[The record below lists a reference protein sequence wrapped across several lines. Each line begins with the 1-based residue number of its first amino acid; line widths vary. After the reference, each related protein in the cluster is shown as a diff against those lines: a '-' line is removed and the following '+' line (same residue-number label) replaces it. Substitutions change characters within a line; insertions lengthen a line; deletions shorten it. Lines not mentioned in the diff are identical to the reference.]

1 MQLAAQNIKMLN
13 AAFHD
18 PEKTPI
24 ILHKLSVVYSLK
36 WLFIFFL
43 KMMWFD
49 IKNILNNSFT

>member
-36 WLFIFFL
+36 WLFIFF
-43 KMMWFD
+43 
-49 IKNILNNSFT
+49 KNDVIWH